1 MKLLLTKN
9 DYQFIEYICKK
20 YKVSKG
26 KNHERNLEILLNE
39 YKNWR
44 KGK

>member
-26 KNHERNLEILLNE
+26 KNHERQRRFSKQVSE
-39 YKNWR
+39 
-44 KGK
+44 G